1 MRDCMGK
8 CGDFCE
14 ILPLPKASHIYGRLR
29 KQGGETHALLTCSTR
44 VRLGT
49 SYHINSVFVDY
60 GDEHDGFSF
69 FSRSIAGCPR
79 R

>member
-14 ILPLPKASHIYGRLR
+14 ILPLPKASPIYGRLR
-29 KQGGETHALLTCSTR
+29 KRRA
-44 VRLGT
+44 
-49 SYHINSVFVDY
+49 SYYINLVFVNY

-69 FSRSIAGCPR
+69 FPRGAAGCPR
-79 R
+79 